1 MEDPKPKQEGKKP
14 IILDVDAGS
23 LLVVILAVLLIPL
36 LLTGFFA
43 H

>member
-1 MEDPKPKQEGKKP
+1 MADQNQKPEKEP

-23 LLVVILAVLLIPL
+23 LLVVILVVLLVPL

>member
-1 MEDPKPKQEGKKP
+1 MADQNPKQEKKP

-23 LLVVILAVLLIPL
+23 LLVVILAFLLIPL

>member
-1 MEDPKPKQEGKKP
+1 MDNQNPKPEKKP
-14 IILDVDAGS
+14 LILAVDAGS
-23 LLVVILAVLLIPL
+23 LLVIILAALLIPL